1 MSFSL
6 HQRPKSPYWY
16 AYFRTP
22 DPDHPGKVKAHH
34 KSTRQTTKN
43 KAREV
48 AREMEKAAKNEAGA
62 GEEKSRS
69 IYAILREAAD
79 LAANGNLNEAQGR
92 ELLSEMIRISTG
104 KGLKVYTV
112 REWFDSWLQDKE
124 KANAQGTFV
133 RYSGVVNQFL
143 AFLPPE
149 RVDGNLMNL
158 SAEDV
163 RGFRDTEAASGKSPN
178 TVNDAIKTVRTALNK
193 ARRQQIILSNPAEA
207 VETLKEEEL
216 EKATFTPA
224 DIHRLLKA
232 AENSW
237 KGVILFGF
245 FTGLNLRDITNLR
258 WKQVELA
265 GKTLSY
271 KRQKTGKGN
280 AIPLHSNLLE
290 WLLEQ
295 SAPDDPEAFIFLK
308 LANKKTG
315 GTGGLSD
322 MFRRLMKKAGLS
334 GEAVPPAK
342 GKKGERTKGRT
353 RNTLTFHSLRHTF
366 NSEMANAGVSQELRQ
381 KLTGH
386 ASAAMNDNYTH
397 LEMEILRAAVGT
409 VPGIGA
415 VEEEG
420 QAQ

>member
-6 HQRPKSPYWY
+6 HQRPNSPYWY
-16 AYFRTP
+16 AFFRTP

-34 KSTRQTTKN
+34 RSTRQTTKN
-43 KAREV
+43 KAREI
-48 AREMEKAAKNEAGA
+48 AGEMEQAAKKEAGA
-62 GEEKSRS
+62 GEEKSRH
-69 IYAILREAAD
+69 IYALLRESAD
-79 LAANGNLNEAQGR
+79 LAANGNLNEAKGR

-104 KGLKVYTV
+104 KGLEVYTV
-112 REWFDSWLQDKE
+112 REWFDSWLGE
-124 KANAQGTFV
+124 KKVGKTAQGTVV
-133 RYSGVVNQFL
+133 RYSGVVKQFL

-149 RVDGNLMNL
+149 RADGNLMNL
-158 SAEDV
+158 SSEDLRSFRNAEV
-163 RGFRDTEAASGKSPN
+163 ASGKSPN
-178 TVNDAIKTVRTALNK
+178 TVNDAIKTLRTALNK
-193 ARRQQIILSNPAEA
+193 ARRDGLILSNPAEA

-216 EKATFTPA
+216 EKATFTPS
-224 DIHRLLKA
+224 DIRRLTKA
-232 AENSW
+232 AQGPW

-258 WKQVELA
+258 WKQVDLT

-290 WLLEQ
+290 WLLAQ
-295 SAPDDPEAFIFLK
+295 SAPDDPEIFIFPE
-308 LANKKTG
+308 LANKNTG
-315 GTGGLSD
+315 GTGGLSET
-322 MFRRLMKKAGLS
+322 FRRLMKEAGLS

-342 GKKGERTKGRT
+342 GEKGKRTKGRT
-353 RNTLTFHSLRHTF
+353 RNTLTFHSLRHSF

-397 LEMEILRAAVGT
+397 HGMEILQAAVNA
-409 VPGIGA
+409 VPGIGG
-415 VEEEG
+415 EEKE
-420 QAQ
+420 